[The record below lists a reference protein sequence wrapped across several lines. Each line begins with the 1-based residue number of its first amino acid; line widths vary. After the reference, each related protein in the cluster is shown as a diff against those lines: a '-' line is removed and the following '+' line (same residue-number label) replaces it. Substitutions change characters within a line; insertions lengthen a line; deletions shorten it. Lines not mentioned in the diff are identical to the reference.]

1 MKKPFR
7 VRAPGRVC
15 LFGEHSDYL
24 GLDVITA
31 AIDQYIEIIAFPRED
46 GRVCVNYLDLKEQ
59 DEFLLGEE
67 LEYRHNRDYV
77 RSAFNVMSRE
87 GIMAIHGWNLRVS
100 GNIPIAGGLSS
111 SSALAV
117 ASAMT
122 VAEMAGKDFEKDDI
136 VRYAFDTEVT
146 EFGERGGMMDHFAS
160 VYGGVINV
168 EMTESQKV
176 TVLPSAIGMLVIGD
190 SGEKKEDTVGDLS
203 RMRNT
208 VESEYRRISEV
219 LPGFDQRTT
228 PIGEVYEVSKSHPNE
243 SLGMA
248 EASLRNRDLTA
259 RAFKLLGKRELD
271 ENEIGELIDEHHVI
285 LRDDFKRST
294 PKIERMIKAA
304 KTAGAIGCKING
316 SGGGGTMV
324 AFSAKQERKVAS
336 AIQDAGGVTYIA
348 SVGKGASKT
357 IIKT

>member
-1 MKKPFR
+1 MELKKPFR

-136 VRYAFDTEVT
+136 VRYAFDTEV
-146 EFGERGGMMDHFAS
+146 
-160 VYGGVINV
+160 
-168 EMTESQKV
+168 
-176 TVLPSAIGMLVIGD
+176 
-190 SGEKKEDTVGDLS
+190 
-203 RMRNT
+203 
-208 VESEYRRISEV
+208 
-219 LPGFDQRTT
+219 
-228 PIGEVYEVSKSHPNE
+228 
-243 SLGMA
+243 
-248 EASLRNRDLTA
+248 
-259 RAFKLLGKRELD
+259 
-271 ENEIGELIDEHHVI
+271 
-285 LRDDFKRST
+285 
-294 PKIERMIKAA
+294 
-304 KTAGAIGCKING
+304 
-316 SGGGGTMV
+316 
-324 AFSAKQERKVAS
+324 
-336 AIQDAGGVTYIA
+336 
-348 SVGKGASKT
+348 
-357 IIKT
+357 